1 MEEGVLI
8 SVNTEGCLTRGTMS
22 LSSCYLLHFG
32 WLPQSLQMVAEN
44 EYLTLE

>member
-1 MEEGVLI
+1 MEEGVSI
-8 SVNTEGCLTRGTMS
+8 PVNTEGCLTRGAVS
-22 LSSCYLLHFG
+22 LPSCYLLHFG

>member
-8 SVNTEGCLTRGTMS
+8 PVNTEEYLRGTVS

-32 WLPQSLQMVAEN
+32 WLPLSLQMVAEN